1 MAWGSEEEREA
12 EGGMKKKGGEQ
23 GVKVWFG
30 HGGAEEEGRT
40 GKREGLGRKQG
51 AHVWGCMSE

>member
-1 MAWGSEEEREA
+1 MAWGNEEEREA

-30 HGGAEEEGRT
+30 HGGAGREQRKKVGQGR
-40 GKREGLGRKQG
+40 GKG
-51 AHVWGCMSE
+51 